1 MASPFLYFA
10 GERLSLAEL
19 SAARLD
25 GHLIEVDAA
34 YMPADTV
41 ETSAARAA
49 SLAPLLRDLLGAT
62 HLSAAW
68 VHGVI
73 ADPPVRHTVQR
84 AVPHRIHGVIHRRL
98 HYRDRYL
105 PERDL
110 QRIGGVLVTT
120 PARTVADL
128 ARVGDSAHRIALNGF
143 ARNQAAVREGI
154 AWLEQAGTVPHKVR
168 ALELLRSLSA
178 ERYDD
183 VTRYTS

>member
-1 MASPFLYFA
+1 MTSPFLYFVD
-10 GERLSLAEL
+10 ERLSLAEL

-41 ETSAARAA
+41 ETPSARAA
-49 SLAPLLRDLLGAT
+49 SLGPLLRDLMAAT

-73 ADPPVRHTVQR
+73 SEPPSRHTVQR

-98 HYRDRYL
+98 HYRDPYL
-105 PERDL
+105 PASDL
-110 QRIGGVLVTT
+110 YRIGGVLVTS

-128 ARVGDSAHRIALNGF
+128 ARVSDADHRTALDGF
-143 ARNQAAVREGI
+143 ARDPATIRAGI
-154 AWLEQAGTVPHKVR
+154 DWLEHAGTVPHKVR
-168 ALELLRSLSA
+168 ALDLLRSRSA
-178 ERYDD
+178 EP
-183 VTRYTS
+183 TRT